1 MVAGRIHADAGAT
14 VSTEQLDFYHR
25 EGYLHLRGVLAP
37 DLLSLTEYVLSRWVD
52 ETVAQWLGEGRIA
65 DRQQDL
71 DFQHRL
77 VQLWHDAGRPKYSRS
92 PRRDLVSPEMYRILV
107 HPVLLDVA
115 EDLLGTPELSVHGI
129 FNARPKLPDQIWT
142 RTSWHQDAQYYRD
155 AADGHVVSLWYPLQ
169 AVSERNSCLQVAQ
182 RMHRG
187 PLYDGHHDEET
198 RYRLPAPPRPCR
210 PARLSLLNLPSGEPG
225 RSPATMA
232 PAASSA
238 SVHTATAPFT
248 LVRYGFSAPLR
259 QADGQ
264 QRLDLLQHGIQYRSS
279 GCTGANEHTHPEIL
293 AEQHTCRLGPDPRRR
308 RSRRRPG
315 PARSF
320 PKGASPGPRS
330 HPRRYGQ
337 SPGRCGPGR

>member
-37 DLLSLTEYVLSRWVD
+37 DFLSLTEYVLSRWVD

-71 DFQHRL
+71 DFGHRL

-142 RTSWHQDAQYYRD
+142 RTPWHQDAQYYRD

-169 AVSERNSCLQVAQ
+169 AVSERNSCLQVAP

-187 PLYDGHHDEET
+187 PPYDGHRDEET
-198 RYRLPAPPRPCR
+198 GFLGLSPQDRQGLDGVSVEMERGDLLCFTQQTPHRALSNRSDAVRWSLDVRYEATDH
-210 PARLSLLNLPSGEPG
+210 ATESGKDKG
-225 RSPATMA
+225 FVARSPRA
-232 PAASSA
+232 PATILPCAEW
-238 SVHTATAPFT
+238 
-248 LVRYGFSAPLR
+248 L
-259 QADGQ
+259 
-264 QRLDLLQHGIQYRSS
+264 QRW
-279 GCTGANEHTHPEIL
+279 T
-293 AEQHTCRLGPDPRRR
+293 EQ
-308 RSRRRPG
+308 
-315 PARSF
+315 
-320 PKGASPGPRS
+320 PKGS
-330 HPRRYGQ
+330 Y
-337 SPGRCGPGR
+337 

>member
-169 AVSERNSCLQVAQ
+169 AVSERNSCLPGGAAHAPRAAVRRSPRRGDPVPFTCASAAMQARSSITSESALWRAWALASHDGAGGEQ
-182 RMHRG
+182 RVSAHRDS
-187 PLYDGHHDEET
+187 PLHS
-198 RYRLPAPPRPCR
+198 RALRLLCAPPPSGRTAAPR
-210 PARLSLLNLPSGEPG
+210 PA
-225 RSPATMA
+225 
-232 PAASSA
+232 AARHP
-238 SVHTATAPFT
+238 VPV
-248 LVRYGFSAPLR
+248 LGL
-259 QADGQ
+259 
-264 QRLDLLQHGIQYRSS
+264 YRSERARAPRD
-279 GCTGANEHTHPEIL
+279 TG
-293 AEQHTCRLGPDPRRR
+293 
-308 RSRRRPG
+308 
-315 PARSF
+315 
-320 PKGASPGPRS
+320 
-330 HPRRYGQ
+330 
-337 SPGRCGPGR
+337 